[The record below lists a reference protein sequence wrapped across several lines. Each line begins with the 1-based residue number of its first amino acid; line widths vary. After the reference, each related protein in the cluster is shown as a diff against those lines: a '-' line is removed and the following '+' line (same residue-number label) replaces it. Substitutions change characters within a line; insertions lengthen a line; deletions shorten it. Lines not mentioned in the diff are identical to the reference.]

1 MGLHSSDLPDFP
13 WDRLAPHKAQAE
25 SHPDGIL
32 DFSIGSP
39 VDPTPA
45 LITSALSEAADSPG
59 YPKTSGTPGLRNA
72 IRRHYRTVRG
82 VRPPDRHAIM
92 PTLGSKEIVATL
104 PSLLGLSAGDAVIHP
119 AVAYPT
125 YELGARLA
133 GATPIPADRASELP
147 SGTAGRVRLI
157 WLNSPSNPTGRV
169 LSVEELRH
177 LVTWARERGIV
188 VAADECYAAL
198 PWAEPWA
205 TAGVPSVLDSR
216 VNGGDLTG
224 ILALY
229 SLSKRSNAA
238 GYRMAWICGDPL
250 LIGPIHEI
258 RRHMGM
264 MMPGPIQWAM
274 EQALGDETHVAEQ
287 REHYRARRTTLRA
300 AFEAAGY
307 AIDDSEAGLY
317 LWVRA
322 EDGATDWAITARLAR
337 LGILVA
343 PGSFYGDNAHV
354 RVALTASDDATTA
367 AASRLGAA

>member
-13 WDRLAPHKAQAE
+13 WDLLAPHKARAE

-39 VDPTPA
+39 VDPTPGLIADA
-45 LITSALSEAADSPG
+45 LRDAADSPG
-59 YPKTSGTPGLRNA
+59 YPKTGGTAALRAA
-72 IRRHYRTVRG
+72 IREHYRQVRG
-82 VRPPDRHAIM
+82 VRPPDRHAIL
-92 PTLGSKEIVATL
+92 PTIGSKEIVATL
-104 PSLLGLSAGDAVIHP
+104 PSLLGLSAGDIVVHP

-133 GATPIPADRASELP
+133 GARPVPADRASDLP
-147 SGTAGRVRLI
+147 RGTAGRVRLI
-157 WLNSPSNPTGRV
+157 WINSPSNPTGAV
-169 LSVEELRH
+169 ASVEELRG

-188 VAADECYAAL
+188 VASDECYAAL
-198 PWAEPWA
+198 AWDEPWA
-205 TAGVPSVLDSR
+205 SAGVPSVLDPR

-264 MMPGPIQWAM
+264 MMPGPIQNAM
-274 EQALGDETHVAEQ
+274 EKALGDESHVAAQ
-287 REHYRARRTTLRA
+287 REIYRSRRATLVK
-300 AFEAAGY
+300 AFGQSGY
-307 AIDDSEAGLY
+307 AIDQSQAGLY
-317 LWVRA
+317 LWLRA
-322 EDGATDWAITARLAR
+322 ADGRGDWEIVADLAAR
-337 LGILVA
+337 GILVA
-343 PGSFYGDNAHV
+343 PGSFYGDAGHV
-354 RVALTASDDATTA
+354 RLALTASDAAVA
-367 AASRLGAA
+367 AAVQRLATA